1 LIDEGT
7 SAQAIRPNME
17 EQRTSGT
24 GSAIADSLLFVGFS
38 RLFLIAAFCL
48 LPYSLAL
55 LPVAVFLIWYSW
67 RPRKL
72 QFSLA
77 AMFWVSTFVI
87 FYYAA
92 FFILVLR

>member
-1 LIDEGT
+1 MDD
-7 SAQAIRPNME
+7 
-17 EQRTSGT
+17 QRTGGT
-24 GSAIADSLLFVGFS
+24 GSVIADSLLSVGFS
-38 RLFLIAAFCL
+38 RLSLLATFCL

-72 QFSLA
+72 QFRLA
-77 AMFWVSTFVI
+77 AMFWVMTFVV

-92 FFILVLR
+92 FYILVLR